1 MSLRMVPIR
10 ATFQKMN
17 RLVRDLSI
25 KVGKQVELRTEGE
38 DTELDRTI
46 VEEISDPLVHM
57 IRNSIDHGIEKPEVR
72 VQRGK
77 PAQGTIFLK
86 AFHQGG
92 NIVIEIKDDGNGLDR
107 QRILAKAVEQ
117 GLVKPDAQPSD
128 YELFSLIL
136 AAGFSTA
143 EKVTD
148 LSGRGVGMDVVRR
161 NIEKLRG
168 KIEIESQP
176 GQGSTFSIFLPL
188 TLAIIDGLLVG
199 VGAHRYIVPT
209 LLVRESFRPT
219 PEMIHTV
226 QERGEMINLRGRLHP
241 LVRLYARL
249 GIEPATTNAAESI
262 VVVVETG
269 DDIRCLL
276 VDKLLGKHEVV
287 IKSLGETFRRNRYL
301 AGAAI
306 LGDGRI
312 GLILDPQALGRTET
326 SSLEAAA

>member
-1 MSLRMVPIR
+1 MDLRI
-10 ATFQKMN
+10 
-17 RLVRDLSI
+17 
-25 KVGKQVELRTEGE
+25 EGE

-77 PAQGTIFLK
+77 PAQGAISLK

-92 NIVIEIKDDGNGLDR
+92 SIVIEIKDDGNGLDR
-107 QRILAKAVEQ
+107 KRILARALVQ
-117 GLVKPDAQPSD
+117 GLFKPEEQPSD
-128 YELFSLIL
+128 RELFNLIMS
-136 AAGFSTA
+136 AGFSTA

-148 LSGRGVGMDVVRR
+148 LSGRGVGLDVVKR

-176 GQGSTFSIFLPL
+176 GQGSTFRIFLPL
-188 TLAIIDGLLVG
+188 TLAIIDGLLVE
-199 VGAHRYIVPT
+199 VGKHRYIVPT
-209 LLVRESFRPT
+209 LLVRESFRPAAD
-219 PEMIHTV
+219 MIHTLH
-226 QERGEMINLRGRLHP
+226 ERGEMINLRGRLHP

-249 GIEPATTNAAESI
+249 GIQPATTDAAQSI
-262 VVVVETG
+262 VIVVETG
-269 DDIRCLL
+269 NDLRCLL

-287 IKSLGETFRRNRYL
+287 IKSLGETFRRNRCL

-312 GLILDPQALGRTET
+312 GLILDPQALARTE
-326 SSLEAAA
+326 SAALETAA